1 MSKIES
7 NKMAFTLLALAIG
20 TFMSA
25 LDSSVVSIVIPVIQ
39 KYFNVNIAFVE
50 WVITAYLLVVSS
62 VLLTFGKLS
71 DLYGHK
77 KIYLM
82 GFTAFT
88 LGSFLCGISL
98 NIQMLIVFRIFQAL
112 GAGMMF
118 STSSAIITASVPSNK
133 RGKSF
138 GIIAIAI
145 SAACCAG
152 PVIGGILASMMGWQ
166 SIFYINIPIGI
177 LGIYLSYRYI
187 PEDKKKISVPFDL
200 GGAVLIFITLFL
212 ILLPLDLSGS
222 ESISTTMF
230 IILIVL
236 GIALGVLFIVYEGK
250 TNYPLLNLNLF
261 KNKTFSAGL
270 IATTFNY
277 MAQFIMAFLVPLYFQ
292 NTLQLSPMMTG
303 VLFLPMPVS
312 SILIAPISGSFSDKH
327 DSRIMSST
335 GMGILAIA
343 LFMLSFLNMGTSS
356 WYIVIAMI
364 LSGVGSGLFQSP
376 NNSAVMGSVPAQHR
390 GWHQALFRL
399 CEISVW

>member
-1 MSKIES
+1 M
-7 NKMAFTLLALAIG
+7 
-20 TFMSA
+20 
-25 LDSSVVSIVIPVIQ
+25 
-39 KYFNVNIAFVE
+39 
-50 WVITAYLLVVSS
+50 
-62 VLLTFGKLS
+62 
-71 DLYGHK
+71 
-77 KIYLM
+77 
-82 GFTAFT
+82 
-88 LGSFLCGISL
+88 
-98 NIQMLIVFRIFQAL
+98 
-112 GAGMMF
+112 
-118 STSSAIITASVPSNK
+118 
-133 RGKSF
+133 
-138 GIIAIAI
+138 
-145 SAACCAG
+145 
-152 PVIGGILASMMGWQ
+152 
-166 SIFYINIPIGI
+166 
-177 LGIYLSYRYI
+177 
-187 PEDKKKISVPFDL
+187 
-200 GGAVLIFITLFL
+200 IFITLFL

-390 GWHQALFRL
+390 GWHRALFRL